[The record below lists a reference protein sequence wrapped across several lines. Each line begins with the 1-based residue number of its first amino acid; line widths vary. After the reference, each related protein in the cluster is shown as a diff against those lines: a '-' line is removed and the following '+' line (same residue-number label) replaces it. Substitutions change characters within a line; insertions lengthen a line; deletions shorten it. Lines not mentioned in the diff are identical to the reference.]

1 MSDYKPLACLP
12 VLPLRGIVVF
22 PGCVTHFDVGRSR
35 SARAVEEA
43 MRADQ
48 MIFLVAQRDVQCD
61 EPKKT
66 DLYSVGTVAYV
77 RQILRLPGD
86 NMRILVE
93 GKYRAQLTD
102 MIHAEP
108 YLFARAM
115 ELDEPGYHA
124 AVPRT
129 QALVRQA
136 HQLFEQFIDLAVKS
150 GQENLLQGSSTDDA
164 GELADFIAQNATF
177 GYEDKQR
184 VLETLPPVHRLEL
197 CIRMMAKELDI
208 LRLESEINDQVQQ
221 NVNQN
226 QRDYYLREQLHVI
239 REELGEDDD
248 SDADSYR
255 TKIQALKLPQETE
268 EKLLREVSR
277 FARQQPGSAEA
288 SVLRNYLDTILDL
301 PWNKETKERLDVKA
315 AAKILDE
322 DHFGLETVK
331 KRILETLAVRQLA
344 PELPGQILCL
354 VGPPGVGKTSVA
366 ISIAR
371 ALNRKLARLSLGGVR
386 DEAEIR
392 GHRKTYIGAMPGR
405 IMAAVS
411 HAGSKNALLLLDE
424 IDKLGSY
431 YKGDPSSAL
440 LEVLDSAQNSSFRD
454 HYIEVPFDLS
464 HCMFITTA
472 NTTDTIPR
480 ALLDRMEVIELGS
493 YTDEEKLQIAK
504 RHLLPKQLKKHGMKR
519 TQVRVSDDAIREII
533 ACYTR
538 ESGVRS
544 LERQIAALCRKCAM
558 RFVSDEPPKR
568 ISITG
573 GNLEDFLGV
582 RKFLPEANVTTD
594 QVGLVT
600 GLAWTAVGGTTLEVE
615 VNVVDGTGK
624 LELTGNLGDVM
635 KESAFA
641 AMSFI
646 RSRAKALGL
655 APDFYKTKDI
665 HVHFPEGA
673 VPKDGPSA
681 GITICTAIVSALTNR
696 PVRRDVAM
704 TGEISIRG
712 RVLAIGGLK
721 EKTMAALRHGVKT
734 VIIPAENEKDLEEI
748 DQTVRQALQFIT
760 VSSADRV
767 LEAALLPADDAAG
780 TISVPAA
787 SAIPIPHPKRAASPA
802 SGSEEACMNLHNAE
816 FVRSVT
822 SVADCPK
829 DGLPQI
835 AFAGKSNVGK
845 SSVINKLLLRKN
857 FARVGEAPGKTTH
870 INFFRID
877 EAMYLVDLPGY
888 GYAKV
893 PQKEKERWGR
903 LMEAYFAAPATLTF
917 GVMLV
922 DARHAPTAN
931 DVVMANYF
939 LQSGKPFVVV
949 ANKLDK
955 LKKSEIAPN
964 MARIR
969 EVLSLPDDVRL
980 IPFSAEKG
988 DGRDELLTVI
998 LHAAEQ

>member
-1 MSDYKPLACLP
+1 MSEYKPLTCLP

-22 PGCVTHFDVGRSR
+22 PGCVTHFDVGRSK

-43 MRADQ
+43 MRGDQ

-61 EPKKT
+61 EPKKAN
-66 DLYSVGTVAYV
+66 LYQIGTVAYV

-102 MIHAEP
+102 MIHSEP
-108 YLFARAM
+108 YFFARAM
-115 ELDEPGYHA
+115 ELDVPGYNA
-124 AVPRT
+124 SVPRT

-150 GQENLLQGSSTDDA
+150 GQENLLQ
-164 GELADFIAQNATF
+164 
-177 GYEDKQR
+177 
-184 VLETLPPVHRLEL
+184 
-197 CIRMMAKELDI
+197 KELDI

-221 NVNQN
+221 NINQN

-248 SDADSYR
+248 NDADSYR
-255 TKIQALKLPQETE
+255 ARIQALKLPKETE

-277 FARQQPGSAEA
+277 FARQQAGSAEA
-288 SVLRNYLDTILDL
+288 AVLRNYLDTILDL
-301 PWNKETKERLDVKA
+301 PWNKETKERLDVKS

-322 DHFGLETVK
+322 DHFGLEPVK

-371 ALNRKLARLSLGGVR
+371 ALNRHLARLSLGGVR

-405 IMAAVS
+405 IMTALIQAK
-411 HAGSKNALLLLDE
+411 SKNALLLLDE
-424 IDKLGSY
+424 IDKLGSD

-504 RHLLPKQLKKHGMKR
+504 QHLLPKQLKQHGMKR

-533 ACYTR
+533 AGYTR
-538 ESGVRS
+538 ESGVRN
-544 LERQIAALCRKCAM
+544 LERQLAALCRKCAM
-558 RFVSDEPPKR
+558 RFVSAEPPKR
-568 ISITG
+568 ITVTG
-573 GNLEDFLGV
+573 GNLEAFLGV
-582 RKFLPEANVTTD
+582 RKYLPEANTVGD
-594 QVGLVT
+594 QIGLVT

-615 VNVVDGTGK
+615 VNVVPGTGK

-641 AMSFI
+641 AMSYI
-646 RSRAKALGL
+646 RSRAKELGL
-655 APDFYKTKDI
+655 APDFYKTNDI

-721 EKTMAALRHGVKT
+721 EKTMAALRHGVRT

-760 VSSADRV
+760 VSTADRV
-767 LEAALLPADDAAG
+767 LEAALLPAGAPEPETAAPSG
-780 TISVPAA
+780 TDVLA
-787 SAIPIPHPKRAASPA
+787 AIPAPK
-802 SGSEEACMNLHNAE
+802 
-816 FVRSVT
+816 T
-822 SVADCPK
+822 S
-829 DGLPQI
+829 
-835 AFAGKSNVGK
+835 
-845 SSVINKLLLRKN
+845 RK
-857 FARVGEAPGKTTH
+857 PG
-870 INFFRID
+870 
-877 EAMYLVDLPGY
+877 
-888 GYAKV
+888 
-893 PQKEKERWGR
+893 
-903 LMEAYFAAPATLTF
+903 
-917 GVMLV
+917 
-922 DARHAPTAN
+922 
-931 DVVMANYF
+931 
-939 LQSGKPFVVV
+939 
-949 ANKLDK
+949 
-955 LKKSEIAPN
+955 
-964 MARIR
+964 IR
-969 EVLSLPDDVRL
+969 
-980 IPFSAEKG
+980 
-988 DGRDELLTVI
+988 
-998 LHAAEQ
+998 Q

>member
-255 TKIQALKLPQETE
+255 AKIQALKLPQETE

-405 IMAAVS
+405 IMTALIQAK
-411 HAGSKNALLLLDE
+411 SKNALLLLDE
-424 IDKLGSY
+424 IDKLGSD

-493 YTDEEKLQIAK
+493 YTDEEKLHIA
-504 RHLLPKQLKKHGMKR
+504 REHLLPKQQKENGIRRGQLR
-519 TQVRVSDDAIREII
+519 LDDEALRAIITD
-533 ACYTR
+533 YTK
-538 ESGVRS
+538 ESGVRT
-544 LERQIAALCRKCAM
+544 LERQLGKLCRRAAM
-558 RFVSDEPPKR
+558 RLVETGVKR
-568 ISITG
+568 IDITAKS
-573 GNLEDFLGV
+573 LREFLDTPPYAEDTRSKIDQIGV
-582 RKFLPEANVTTD
+582 VN
-594 QVGLVT
+594 
-600 GLAWTAVGGTTLEVE
+600 GLAWTEVGGELLEVE
-615 VNVVDGTGK
+615 AGVMDGTGK
-624 LELTGNLGDVM
+624 LELTGNLGQVM
-635 KESAFA
+635 QESVKA
-641 AMSFI
+641 AYTCL
-646 RSRAKALGL
+646 RSRAAELGIV
-655 APDFYKTKDI
+655 PDFYKTKDI

-681 GITICTAIVSALTNR
+681 GIAIATAMLSALTGR
-696 PVRRDVAM
+696 AVRHDVAM
-704 TGEISIRG
+704 TGEVTLRG
-712 RVLAIGGLK
+712 RVLPIGGLR
-721 EKTMAALRHGVKT
+721 EKTMAAKRSGIRT
-734 VIIPAENEKDLEEI
+734 VIIPRENEKDLADI
-748 DQTVRQALQFIT
+748 DPAVREALRFIT
-760 VSSADRV
+760 AETVDAV
-767 LEAALLPADDAAG
+767 FAHALTLPKKEAAVEHLAVMG
-780 TISVPAA
+780 
-787 SAIPIPHPKRAASPA
+787 SPA
-802 SGSEEACMNLHNAE
+802 MQE
-816 FVRSVT
+816 VR
-822 SVADCPK
+822 
-829 DGLPQI
+829 
-835 AFAGKSNVGK
+835 
-845 SSVINKLLLRKN
+845 
-857 FARVGEAPGKTTH
+857 H
-870 INFFRID
+870 
-877 EAMYLVDLPGY
+877 
-888 GYAKV
+888 
-893 PQKEKERWGR
+893 
-903 LMEAYFAAPATLTF
+903 
-917 GVMLV
+917 
-922 DARHAPTAN
+922 
-931 DVVMANYF
+931 
-939 LQSGKPFVVV
+939 
-949 ANKLDK
+949 
-955 LKKSEIAPN
+955 
-964 MARIR
+964 
-969 EVLSLPDDVRL
+969 
-980 IPFSAEKG
+980 G
-988 DGRDELLTVI
+988 DQL
-998 LHAAEQ
+998 